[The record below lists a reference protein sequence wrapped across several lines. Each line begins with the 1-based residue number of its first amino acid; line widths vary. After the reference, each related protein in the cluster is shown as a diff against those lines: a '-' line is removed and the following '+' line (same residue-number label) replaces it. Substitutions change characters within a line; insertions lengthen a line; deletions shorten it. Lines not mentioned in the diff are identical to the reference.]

1 MNVTLEK
8 QAPYTN
14 QSLDNFI
21 VKNKYDLLEVNPE
34 VKILFVDPDCYYSP
48 FVRFLEITM
57 QFTNPKFENDIVYF
71 FMKGR
76 TRPKY
81 HIQFKN
87 KNIRHYDLINGLLVK
102 DGLIGAG
109 NEDAI
114 TVHVGQ
120 FINYLTGKEFILD
133 GSTLAKSNKII
144 LGE

>member
-14 QSLDNFI
+14 QTLDNFI
-21 VKNKYDLLEVNPE
+21 AKNKYDLLGVNPE
-34 VKILFVDPDCYYSP
+34 VKILFVDPDCYYSQ
-48 FVRFLEITM
+48 FIRFLEITM
-57 QFTNPKFENDIVYF
+57 QFTNPKFDNDIVYF
-71 FMKGR
+71 YMMGR

-81 HIQFKN
+81 HIQFRNDNLKS
-87 KNIRHYDLINGLLVK
+87 YDWINELLVK

-114 TVHVGQ
+114 KVHIGQ
-120 FINYLTGKEFILD
+120 LIHYLTGKEFIVD
-133 GSTLAKSNKII
+133 GEVLAKSNKIV

>member
-8 QAPYTN
+8 QAPYTH

-21 VKNKYDLLEVNPE
+21 TTNKYDLLDVNPE
-34 VKILFVDPDCYYSP
+34 VKILFVDPDCYYNQ
-48 FVRFLEITM
+48 FIRWLKITM
-57 QFTNPKFENDIVYF
+57 QFTNPEFVNKIVYF
-71 FMKGR
+71 YMMGR

-87 KNIRHYDLINGLLVK
+87 ENIYYDWINEVLIK
-102 DGLIGAG
+102 DGLIDAG

-114 TVHVGQ
+114 KVHIGQ
-120 FINYLTGKEFILD
+120 FINYLTDKEFNLD
-133 GSTLAKSNKII
+133 GSTLAKSKKLV

>member
-1 MNVTLEK
+1 MNVILEK

-21 VKNKYDLLEVNPE
+21 ARNKYELFGVNPE
-34 VKILFVDPDCYYSP
+34 VKILFVDPDCYYSQ
-48 FVRFLEITM
+48 FIRWLKITM

-71 FMKGR
+71 YMMGR

-87 KNIRHYDLINGLLVK
+87 DNFRSYDWINELLVK
-102 DGLIGAG
+102 DNLINAG

-114 TVHVGQ
+114 KVHIGQ
-120 FINYLTGKEFILD
+120 LIHYLTDKEFVLN
-133 GSTLAKSNKII
+133 GSRLAETNEIV